1 MRREKHPVAGAK
13 LARLRF
19 SRDEEARGAG
29 DEQHKLVVLLVV
41 PLFFGRGLSGRND
54 PLDAKPGTPAERL
67 DELRGKRPGGKA
79 APKAAGFRFH
89 SRSVAFNR
97 V

>member
-19 SRDEEARGAG
+19 TRDEEALGAG
-29 DEQHKLVVLLVV
+29 DEQHKLVVLLIV
-41 PLFFGRGLSGRND
+41 PLAFRRRLSGRDD
-54 PLDAKPGTPAERL
+54 PLDTKPFALAERL
-67 DELRGKRPGGKA
+67 GEFRGKRPGGKA

-89 SRSVAFNR
+89 RRSVAFNR